1 MKSHSNEWRDQN
13 YVKIGEIAEKLGV
26 SRSTIYKWVEE
37 KNFPSPVVFGDAK
50 KNSTVRWLGTDIQ
63 EWIDQRPRA
72 KDE

>member
-37 KNFPSPVVFGDAK
+37 KNFPSACCI
-50 KNSTVRWLGTDIQ
+50 W
-63 EWIDQRPRA
+63 
-72 KDE
+72 

>member
-50 KNSTVRWLGTDIQ
+50 LMPKVYILGNKLISHLVWFCQ
-63 EWIDQRPRA
+63 
-72 KDE
+72 